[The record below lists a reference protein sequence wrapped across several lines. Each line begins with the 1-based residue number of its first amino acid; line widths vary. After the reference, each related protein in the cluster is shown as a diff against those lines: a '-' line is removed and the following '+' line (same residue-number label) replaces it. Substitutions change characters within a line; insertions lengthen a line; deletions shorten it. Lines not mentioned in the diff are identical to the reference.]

1 MCMPGGIHR
10 IHKSVNMDDQ
20 TCISKSAIECCSTLA
35 YDMMVRIIN
44 NSNCNRTNDKR
55 RTSTIEDVISAV
67 HSLYK
72 FKYAS
77 LLDDVITDKFI
88 PKHTSTD

>member
-1 MCMPGGIHR
+1 MPGGIHR

-20 TCISKSAIECCSTLA
+20 TCISKSTIECCSILA
-35 YDMMVRIIN
+35 YDMIERIIN
-44 NSNCNRTNDKR
+44 KSNCNRTNEKR
-55 RTSTIEDVISAV
+55 RTLTIEDVISAV
-67 HSLYK
+67 HSLYD

-77 LLDDVITDKFI
+77 LLIDVITKKFI